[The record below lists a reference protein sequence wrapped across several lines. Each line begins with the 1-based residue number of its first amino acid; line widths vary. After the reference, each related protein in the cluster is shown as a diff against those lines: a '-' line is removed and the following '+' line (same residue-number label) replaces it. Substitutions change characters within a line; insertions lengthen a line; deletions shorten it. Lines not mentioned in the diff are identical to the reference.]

1 MSAVPARRESMRDR
15 DHRHDREVSA
25 ATYRAQRAREGR
37 GYCFEIPEKARA
49 A

>member
-1 MSAVPARRESMRDR
+1 MTAVLARRESKRDR
-15 DHRHDREVSA
+15 DHRYDREVAA

-37 GYCFEIPEKARA
+37 GYRFEIPEEARA